1 MRLLSSAMCTTVA
14 LGLLAGCSGGN
25 MSSPT
30 STVPSVG
37 GSMGQKTHGRFVPHW
52 SKFASLVPPE
62 LRPHGGDVV
71 KGRPEPLKKKSH
83 KGSGSGGLY
92 GSQFFLGVINGYNHN
107 NSGNG
112 PPICSLPASYPNGIA
127 VDGQGNLIDPDGGTR
142 AVIVYQ
148 GPGMCGPEV
157 GSVADSFGQPA
168 DASSADAASGTIV
181 VGNIFDNSGLPGSIS
196 LCTLASGCSTNL
208 TNPAMFE
215 VAGVAQANN
224 GDCWASA
231 IDSSGFPT
239 LTYFAGCSGAGQV
252 ASGFDNVFYGGLD
265 IDKAGN
271 LVSIDLIGS
280 GTGSVWVY
288 SGCNPS
294 CTLVG
299 GPFPTQGESIF
310 GHVNKQSMS
319 LAMGDFSVGAVDVY
333 NYSPTSIT
341 YMYSITNGFAPSED
355 VEGAAYNPRSMQ

>member
-37 GSMGQKTHGRFVPHW
+37 GAMGQKTHGRYIPHW

-62 LRPHGGDVV
+62 LRPHGGNAVH
-71 KGRPEPLKKKSH
+71 GRPAPLKKKSH
-83 KGSGSGGLY
+83 KGANSGGIY
-92 GSQFFLGVINGYNHN
+92 GSEFFGGIINGYTHN
-107 NSGNG
+107 NQANN
-112 PPICSLPASYPNGIA
+112 PPICQLGASYPNSVA
-127 VDGQGNLIDPDGGTR
+127 VDGKQNLIDPDGGSR
-142 AVIVYQ
+142 SVIVYQ
-148 GPGMCGPEV
+148 GPGMCGSEV
-157 GSVADSFGQPA
+157 GSVADGFGQPA
-168 DASSADAASGTIV
+168 DASSMDAANGTIV
-181 VGNIFDNSGLPGSIS
+181 VGNIFDNSGLPGTIS
-196 LCTLASGCSTNL
+196 LCTLASGCNTNL
-208 TNPAMFE
+208 SNPAMFE

-239 LTYFAGCSGAGQV
+239 LTYFAGCSGSGQV

-271 LVSIDLIGS
+271 LVSVDLIGS
-280 GTGSVWVY
+280 GTGSIWVY

-294 CTLVG
+294 CSLVG
-299 GPFPTQGESIF
+299 GPFPLQGETVF
-310 GHVNKQSMS
+310 GHLNKQSMAFVAGNVAAGS
-319 LAMGDFSVGAVDVY
+319 LDIYS
-333 NYSPTSIT
+333 YSPTSLT
-341 YMYSITNGFAPSED
+341 YMYSITNGFSPSEE
-355 VEGAAYNPRSMQ
+355 VEGAAYNPRSEQ